1 MKVQLK
7 EITDQL
13 TDVSG
18 LPKNQKVA
26 ALIDDNSDGVVN
38 GWTVVEC
45 DVNGNIHS
53 IFDYSY
59 PTINEL
65 LLEYNI
71 RKINS

>member
-13 TDVSG
+13 TDVIG

-26 ALIDDNSDGVVN
+26 ALIDDSDGTVN

-45 DVNGNIHS
+45 DVNGNIHP

-59 PTINEL
+59 STINEL

-71 RKINS
+71 RKIK